1 MRFSR
6 HGASRCAAR
15 RIPNGYRVTF
25 PRLHDKARLRLLIEI
40 SAAVPE
46 SGRLPSGSCIGTA
59 FILQGL
65 IAAGIDMLRNKIP
78 LRHLIMSIACGLL
91 AAQPVCA
98 APPAGRLLA
107 AQCAQC
113 HGTNGNGPGFENI
126 AGESA
131 GELYH
136 ELLEMK
142 YRTRIE
148 SIMDRQARGYSDAQ
162 LLSIANYLARQPGSG
177 D

>member
-1 MRFSR
+1 
-6 HGASRCAAR
+6 
-15 RIPNGYRVTF
+15 
-25 PRLHDKARLRLLIEI
+25 
-40 SAAVPE
+40 
-46 SGRLPSGSCIGTA
+46 
-59 FILQGL
+59 
-65 IAAGIDMLRNKIP
+65 MLREKFA
-78 LRHLIMSIACGLL
+78 LRHLILSAACGLL

-107 AQCAQC
+107 AQSGQC
-113 HGTNGNGPGFENI
+113 HGANGNGPGFENI

-148 SIMDRQARGYSDAQ
+148 NIMDRQARGYSDAQ
-162 LLSIANYLARQPGSG
+162 LLSIAKYLARQPGSG